1 MRIDFELYLLAGLS
15 IGLVHQS
22 TDRGEHIFTL
32 DLLALRFIV
41 WLVPESAQLPH
52 SN

>member
-1 MRIDFELYLLAGLS
+1 MRIDVELYLLAGLS

-32 DLLALRFIV
+32 DLLVLRFIV
-41 WLVPESAQLPH
+41 CLVPESAQLPH